1 MRILDTTRQTMKNP
15 AFALVLTLA
24 VSGVLTGCG
33 TGAGIVS
40 GPTPMSGVALQGKVM
55 GGQQPIN
62 GTTIQLYGA
71 GVTGYGSA
79 ASPLVS
85 AVVKTGADGS
95 FSIAGDYTCTS
106 GAQLVYLTATQ
117 GDAGSGNNANLALMA
132 ALGPC
137 SGLASI
143 SFVNLNEVTTV
154 GSVWA
159 LSPFMTGLAHIGTS
173 ATNITGL
180 TNAFADVNTL
190 VNIATGTAPGPSLPT
205 GTTVPSSEIYTLA
218 NILAACINTNGG
230 VAGTPTTN
238 CGKLFSDVNPG
249 TGSAPTDTVAAAMDI
264 AQHPGSN
271 VAALYAIPPA
281 IGAAFPSGLSS
292 QPNDFT
298 VAVNFTAG
306 SVVSAPV
313 VLAADASGN
322 IWIANSVVTGVT
334 KLSHSGAPVAG
345 SPFAA
350 SLSGAGAI
358 AIDASGGPWIVN
370 KIGNSVSR
378 LTSSGSVVSGSP
390 YNTAGYFS
398 APTGIS
404 FDTTGRAWVS
414 NSGNNSVTVLNTS
427 GVGFNYTPSG
437 LTTPVGLAVS
447 SH

>member
-1 MRILDTTRQTMKNP
+1 MRILHTARQTMKSQ
-15 AFALVLTLA
+15 ALALVLTLA
-24 VSGVLTGCG
+24 VGGVLTGCG
-33 TGAGIVS
+33 TGAGTVS

-55 GGQQPIN
+55 GGQQPIS
-62 GTTIQLYGA
+62 GATIQLYGA
-71 GVTGYGSA
+71 GVSGYGLA
-79 ASPLVS
+79 AAPLISTVI
-85 AVVKTGADGS
+85 KTGPDGT
-95 FSIAGDYTCTS
+95 FNIAGDYTCTS
-106 GAQLVYLTATQ
+106 GAQLVYLAATQ

-137 SGLASI
+137 SGLSSI
-143 SFVNLNEVTTV
+143 SFVTMNEVTTV
-154 GSVWA
+154 ASVWA
-159 LSPFMTGLAHIGTS
+159 LSPFMTGLSNVGSS
-173 ATNITGL
+173 ATNVTGL

-205 GTTVPSSEIYTLA
+205 GTTVPSAEIYTLA
-218 NILAACINTNGG
+218 NILGACINTSGG
-230 VAGTPTTN
+230 AAGTPTTN

-281 IGAAFPSGLSS
+281 IGAAFPSGLGS

-298 VAVNFTAG
+298 IAVNFTG
-306 SVVSAPV
+306 GGITAPAA
-313 VLAADASGN
+313 LAADAEGN
-322 IWIANSVVTGVT
+322 IWIANGTGAAVTE
-334 KLSHSGAPVAG
+334 LSHSGAPVSG

-350 SLSGAGAI
+350 SLSGAWAI
-358 AIDASGGPWIVN
+358 AIDSTGGPWIVN
-370 KIGNSVSR
+370 KTGNSVSR
-378 LTSSGSVVSGSP
+378 LTSSGSVVAGSP

-414 NSGNNSVTVLNTS
+414 NSSNNSVTVLSTS
-427 GVGFNYTPSG
+427 GTGLIYTPSG